1 MRAKHASILLFT
13 ALLPVARPA
22 ATEQPAGAERPA
34 WAEHPARAS
43 QEGLEAALLRAAPT
57 LRAEALHAAL
67 LAQKRLADRG
77 LVTRPLVTI
86 IDYGLPSTTRRL
98 WVLDLAARRL
108 LLHTLVAH
116 GRNTGGNEAVSF
128 SNEEG
133 SLMTSLGAFITGRTY
148 LGKNG
153 YSLRLKGM
161 DAGLNDRAEARA
173 IVMHGAPYVS
183 EEFARVNGRLGR
195 SWGCPAVSPSIAHT
209 LIDRVK
215 DGTVLYAWHPS
226 LAGIF

>member
-1 MRAKHASILLFT
+1 MRAKHASLLLFT
-13 ALLPVARPA
+13 AMLPVARLA
-22 ATEQPAGAERPA
+22 AAERPVV
-34 WAEHPARAS
+34 AS
-43 QEGLEAALLRAAPT
+43 QDGLEAALLRAAPT

-67 LAQKRLADRG
+67 LARKRLADAG

-86 IDYGLPSTTRRL
+86 IDYSLPSTTRRL
-98 WVLDLAARRL
+98 WVLDLPRRRVVY
-108 LLHTLVAH
+108 HSLVAH
-116 GRNTGGNEAVSF
+116 GRNTGENEAISF

-148 LGKNG
+148 VGKNG

-183 EEFARVNGRLGR
+183 EEFARANGRLGR
-195 SWGCPAVSPSIAHT
+195 SWGCPAVSPSIAHA

-215 DGTVLYAWHPS
+215 EGTLLYAWHPS
-226 LAGIF
+226 LPPPS